1 MSTKKKP
8 KGISR
13 RDFIKAAG
21 AGVVAAGLGAN
32 IIIPSRARAGKK
44 KLKILTWDYGYRGIF
59 TTFEKWFKNTYA
71 REWGEN
77 NNTEVIVDY
86 TGYIELLMKATNEV
100 RLQKGHDL
108 IIVTRPMNAFE
119 DHVID
124 HREIWEECERKY
136 GKPIELAVKESYNP
150 KTKKYFTFC
159 PAFSPQL
166 VNYRKDLWDDVGIF
180 PDSWNDVRVGGREI
194 KQKHGKPVGIGLY
207 HEIDGSRALRA
218 IMHSFGAS
226 VQDEEGNIVLN
237 SKHTLE
243 AVKFVKALYEEA
255 MIPDVAYWDLFSNN
269 RFIISGDG
277 SLIVNDIFVTRQA
290 EKTSPEI
297 SKKIHLAKP
306 PQGTV
311 GRIGSAWTKY
321 SVIWKFAENIE
332 GAKKFLIDYI
342 GNSKKAFL
350 ASEFLFLP
358 CFPNT
363 VPDLK
368 KLIADDSQKDPPDK
382 YKVLGDALDWTTNI
396 GHPGYN
402 NQAIDEIFVEWVI
415 PEMFR
420 KVATGRAKPGDAIKE
435 AEAKCKS
442 IFALWREKGYV

>member
-1 MSTKKKP
+1 MSTKKKL

-32 IIIPSRARAGKK
+32 IIIPPKARAGRK
-44 KLKILTWDYGYRGIF
+44 KLKILKSDYGYRGVF
-59 TTFEKWFKNTYA
+59 TTFEKWFNNTYVK
-71 REWGEN
+71 EWGEN
-77 NNTEVIVDY
+77 NNTEVIVDNS
-86 TGYIELLMKATNEV
+86 GWPLVDAANEV
-100 RLQKGHDL
+100 IFQEGHDL
-108 IIVTRPMNAFE
+108 IFASDPMVAFE

-136 GKPIELAVKESYNP
+136 GKPTEFAVKEGYNP
-150 KTKKYFTFC
+150 KTKKHFALC
-159 PAFSPQL
+159 LAFWPQL
-166 VNYRKDLWDDVGIF
+166 LNYRKDLWDDVGIF
-180 PDSWNDVRVGGREI
+180 PDSWNDVRVGGRKI
-194 KQKHGKPVGIGLY
+194 KQKHGKAVGIGLND
-207 HEIDGSRALRA
+207 ENEWNRTLRT
-218 IMHSFGAS
+218 IMYSFGAS

-237 SKHTLE
+237 SKQTLE
-243 AVKFVKALYEEA
+243 AVKFIKALYEET
-255 MIPDVAYWDLFSNN
+255 MIPDVTHWGIWSHSEFMTRGN
-269 RFIISGDG
+269 G
-277 SLIVNDIFVTRQA
+277 SLVINDIWGTREA
-290 EKTSPEI
+290 EKKYPEI

-306 PQGTV
+306 PQGSV
-311 GRIGSAWTKY
+311 GRVGSAYTIY

-363 VPDLK
+363 VSDLK
-368 KLIADDSQKDPPDK
+368 QLIADDPQAHPPTK
-382 YKVLGDALDWTTNI
+382 YKVLGNALDWTTNI

-402 NQAIDEIFVEWVI
+402 NQAIDEVFVTWVI

-420 KVATGRAKPGDAIKE
+420 KVATSKAKPDDAIKE
-435 AEAKCKS
+435 AEAKCKR
-442 IFALWREKGYV
+442 IFANWREKGFV